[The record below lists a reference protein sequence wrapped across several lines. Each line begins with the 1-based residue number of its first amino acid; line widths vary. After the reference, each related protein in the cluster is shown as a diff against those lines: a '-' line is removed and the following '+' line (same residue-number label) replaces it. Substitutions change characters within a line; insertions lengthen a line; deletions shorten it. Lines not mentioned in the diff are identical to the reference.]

1 MILRFILF
9 ALMGVGIIGF
19 TGVAWMASHP
29 TNEAIAAATPLV
41 PATKIKVVTINR
53 AVRAGV
59 LLKSDDIGGR
69 EIASD
74 LLSPG
79 YAEDTP
85 EARRALIGAMVRRP
99 MVPGDPLLPADVAR
113 PKDSGFLASVV
124 APGMRAV
131 TVGVDAVSGTA
142 GLIWPGDHVDVILL
156 QTNDDQTKPIGRRIV
171 SETILRAARVVAIDQ
186 QLAQGAE
193 PGAKEAPPARTI
205 TLEVDPR
212 QAERLAVAARLG
224 KLSFTVLASEALPAD
239 AIAAPSSSKPVYA
252 GEVSSAF
259 PDEAKAQ
266 PLNATVIKVFSG
278 TNKPEEYQF

>member
-1 MILRFILF
+1 MILRFLLF
-9 ALMGVGIIGF
+9 ALMGIGIIGF

-29 TNEAIAAATPLV
+29 SNEAVAAAVPLV
-41 PATKIKVVTINR
+41 ATTKIKVVTINR

-59 LLKSDDIGGR
+59 LLKSEDIGGR

-79 YAEDTP
+79 YSEDTP

-99 MVPGDPLLPADVAR
+99 MMPGDALMPTDVAR
-113 PKDSGFLASVV
+113 PRDSGFLAAVV

-131 TVGVDAVSGTA
+131 TVGVDAITGTA
-142 GLIWPGDHVDVILL
+142 GLIWPGDHVDVLLL
-156 QTNDDQTKPIGRRIV
+156 QANDDRTKPIGRRIV
-171 SETILRAARVVAIDQ
+171 SETILYSARVVAIDQ

-193 PGAKEAPPARTI
+193 PGAKEAPAARTI

-224 KLSFTVLASEALPAD
+224 RLSFTVLASDSLPGD
-239 AIAAPSSSKPVYA
+239 ATAVPQPSKPVYA
-252 GEVSSAF
+252 GDVSSAF
-259 PDEAKAQ
+259 PDEAK
-266 PLNATVIKVFSG
+266 PLPLSSTVIRVFSG

>member
-1 MILRFILF
+1 MILRLILF
-9 ALMGVGIIGF
+9 ALMGIGIIGF

-41 PATKIKVVTINR
+41 PATKIRVISINR

-59 LLKSDDIGGR
+59 LLKPDDIGGR
-69 EIASD
+69 ELTSD
-74 LLSPG
+74 QLSPG

-85 EARRALIGAMVRRP
+85 EARRSLIGAMVRRP
-99 MVPGDPLLPADVAR
+99 MVPGDTVMPGDVAR
-113 PKDSGFLASVV
+113 PRDSGFLASVI

-193 PGAKEAPPARTI
+193 PGAKETPTARTI

-212 QAERLAVAARLG
+212 QAERLAVAGRLG
-224 KLSFTVLASEALPAD
+224 KLSFTVLASESLAAD
-239 AIAAPSSSKPVYA
+239 ATAAPVVSKPVYA
-252 GEVSSAF
+252 GEVSGAF
-259 PDEAKAQ
+259 PDEVKAQ
-266 PLNATVIKVFSG
+266 PLNPSLLKVFSG